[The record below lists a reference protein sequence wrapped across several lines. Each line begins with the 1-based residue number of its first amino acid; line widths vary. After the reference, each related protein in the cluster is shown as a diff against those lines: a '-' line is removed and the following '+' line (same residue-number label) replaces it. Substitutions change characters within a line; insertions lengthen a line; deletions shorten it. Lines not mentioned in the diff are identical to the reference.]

1 VTTVFFARH
10 GESEANTAHTFANR
24 GPGSGLTGQGR
35 RQAAEL
41 ASRLAS
47 RLAASG
53 ARELHS
59 SPLARCT
66 ETAAIVGAAI
76 GLPVVVRDE
85 LREYDVG
92 HLEGQSGAAAQEE
105 YWDLQR
111 RWLLGSEWDARH
123 PGGESY
129 REIVGRLA
137 AYVESVRS
145 GPVIAVT
152 HGGLLR
158 MALPRIAADFPP
170 AESLGRLIPNG
181 GLLELRCDGPAAGV
195 SDRDR
200 RAGRGCSLQPW

>member
-24 GPGSGLTGQGR
+24 GRGSGLTGQGR

-41 ASRLAS
+41 ASRLA
-47 RLAASG
+47 ASG

-59 SPLARCT
+59 SPLTRCT

-92 HLEGQSGAAAQEE
+92 HLEGQSGTAAQDE
-105 YWDLQR
+105 YWDMQR

-145 GPVIAVT
+145 GPVIAIT

-158 MALPRIAADFPP
+158 MALPRIAAGFPP
-170 AESLGRLIPNG
+170 AESLRRMIPNG
-181 GLLELRCDGPAAGV
+181 GLLELRCDGSTADV
-195 SDRDR
+195 SDRYR